1 MNKITKDTQ
10 DIIIS
15 LFDNKKIEPSYK
27 NLIYKKV
34 NNCDIFLAIP
44 DGTKCFIW
52 FTYFNNQNVCILFE
66 LNQSNDFDDLSKKEE
81 YQKNN
86 NIHTKFKNVSFLT
99 LSFHESLSYD
109 SIFYGTL
116 FNIKNQKK
124 YIALEDIFYYKGKN
138 VSNLQYNIKLE
149 LFKVFFDNDILQYH
163 FNNNS
168 AIIGLVFI
176 NNDFDKLQEIINK
189 NITCYKI
196 KYIYYR
202 FFNVS
207 KKCLFSI
214 FNRQDKITSYSSC
227 YSFSNETKIN
237 KNYTLENVQSNIY
250 NNNYN
255 NNQNNNYNNNQNNN
269 YNNNHNNN
277 YNNNHNSNHNNNHN
291 NNYNNNHN
299 NNYNNYNNNYNN
311 NNQNNNQNNNS
322 KNNNNNN
329 NKTSINKYN
338 KYHIVEDVI
347 FIVKAD
353 IKTDIYNLFA
363 IDSKGLEKFYD
374 VAYIPNYKSSIM
386 MNILFRNIKENKNI
400 DFIEE
405 SDDEEDFE
413 NTDINKYVY
422 LNKKYNMIC
431 SFNKN
436 FKKYIPKKITDDNNI
451 ISYEKLTKY
460 K

>member
-15 LFDNKKIEPSYK
+15 LFNNKKIEPSYK

-86 NIHTKFKNVSFLT
+86 NIHTKIKNVSFLT

-116 FNIKNQKK
+116 FNIQNKKK

-138 VSNLQYNIKLE
+138 VSNLQYNVKLE
-149 LFKVFFDNDILQYH
+149 LFKIFFDNDILQYH

-176 NNDFDKLQEIINK
+176 NNDFDKLQEIVNK
-189 NITCYKI
+189 NITSYKI

-202 FFNVS
+202 FFNIS

-214 FNRQDKITSYSSC
+214 FNTQDKINSYSSF
-227 YSFSNETKIN
+227 YSFSNQPKT
-237 KNYTLENVQSNIY
+237 
-250 NNNYN
+250 
-255 NNQNNNYNNNQNNN
+255 
-269 YNNNHNNN
+269 
-277 YNNNHNSNHNNNHN
+277 
-291 NNYNNNHN
+291 
-299 NNYNNYNNNYNN
+299 N
-311 NNQNNNQNNNS
+311 NNQNNNQNNNHNYNNNYNNKYNYNNNQFNNTQNNTQNNNQNNKIQINS
-322 KNNNNNN
+322 KNN
-329 NKTSINKYN
+329 KTLINKYN
-338 KYHIVEDVI
+338 KNQSVEDVI

-363 IDSKGLEKFYD
+363 VDSKGLEKFYD
-374 VAYIPNYKSSIM
+374 VAYIPNYKTSKM
-386 MNILFRNIKENKNI
+386 MNFLFRNIKENQNI

-422 LNKKYNMIC
+422 LSKKYNMIC

>member
-15 LFDNKKIEPSYK
+15 LFNNKKIEPSYK

-86 NIHTKFKNVSFLT
+86 NIHTKIKNVSFLT

-116 FNIKNQKK
+116 FNIQNKKK

-138 VSNLQYNIKLE
+138 VSNLQYNVKLE
-149 LFKVFFDNDILQYH
+149 LFKIFFDNDILQYH

-176 NNDFDKLQEIINK
+176 NNDFDKLQEIVNK
-189 NITCYKI
+189 NITSYKI

-202 FFNVS
+202 FFNIS

-214 FNRQDKITSYSSC
+214 FNTQDKINSYSSC
-227 YSFSNETKIN
+227 YSFSNQPKT
-237 KNYTLENVQSNIY
+237 
-250 NNNYN
+250 
-255 NNQNNNYNNNQNNN
+255 
-269 YNNNHNNN
+269 
-277 YNNNHNSNHNNNHN
+277 
-291 NNYNNNHN
+291 
-299 NNYNNYNNNYNN
+299 N
-311 NNQNNNQNNNS
+311 NNQNNNQNNNHNYNYNNKYNYNNNQFNNTQNNTQNNNKNNKIQINS
-322 KNNNNNN
+322 KNN
-329 NKTSINKYN
+329 KTLINKYN
-338 KYHIVEDVI
+338 KNQSVEDVI

-363 IDSKGLEKFYD
+363 VDSKGLEKFYD
-374 VAYIPNYKSSIM
+374 VAYIPNYKTSKM
-386 MNILFRNIKENKNI
+386 MNFLFRNIKENQNI

-422 LNKKYNMIC
+422 LSKKYNMIC

>member
-15 LFDNKKIEPSYK
+15 LFNNKKIEPSYK

-86 NIHTKFKNVSFLT
+86 NIHTKIKNVSFLT

-116 FNIKNQKK
+116 FNIQNKKK

-138 VSNLQYNIKLE
+138 VSNLQYNVKLE
-149 LFKVFFDNDILQYH
+149 LFKIFFDNDILQYH

-176 NNDFDKLQEIINK
+176 NNDFDKLQEIVNK
-189 NITCYKI
+189 NITSYKI

-202 FFNVS
+202 FFNIS

-214 FNRQDKITSYSSC
+214 FNTQDKINSYSSC
-227 YSFSNETKIN
+227 YSFSNQPKT
-237 KNYTLENVQSNIY
+237 
-250 NNNYN
+250 
-255 NNQNNNYNNNQNNN
+255 
-269 YNNNHNNN
+269 
-277 YNNNHNSNHNNNHN
+277 
-291 NNYNNNHN
+291 
-299 NNYNNYNNNYNN
+299 N
-311 NNQNNNQNNNS
+311 NNQNNNQNNNHNYNNN
-322 KNNNNNN
+322 NNNNNN
-329 NKTSINKYN
+329 NKYNYNNNQFNNTQNNTQNNNQNNNQNNKIQINSKNNKTLINKYN
-338 KYHIVEDVI
+338 KNQSVEDVI

-363 IDSKGLEKFYD
+363 VDSKGLEKFYD
-374 VAYIPNYKSSIM
+374 VAYIPNYKTSKM
-386 MNILFRNIKENKNI
+386 MNFLFRNIKENQNI

-422 LNKKYNMIC
+422 LSKKYNMIC

>member
-15 LFDNKKIEPSYK
+15 LFNNKKIEPSYK

-86 NIHTKFKNVSFLT
+86 NIHTKIKNVSFLT

-116 FNIKNQKK
+116 FNIQNKKK

-138 VSNLQYNIKLE
+138 VSNLQYNVKLE
-149 LFKVFFDNDILQYH
+149 LFKIFFDNDILQYH

-176 NNDFDKLQEIINK
+176 NNDFDKLQEIVNK
-189 NITCYKI
+189 NITSYKI

-202 FFNVS
+202 FFNIS

-214 FNRQDKITSYSSC
+214 FNTQDKINSYSSC
-227 YSFSNETKIN
+227 YSFSNQPKT
-237 KNYTLENVQSNIY
+237 
-250 NNNYN
+250 
-255 NNQNNNYNNNQNNN
+255 
-269 YNNNHNNN
+269 
-277 YNNNHNSNHNNNHN
+277 
-291 NNYNNNHN
+291 
-299 NNYNNYNNNYNN
+299 N
-311 NNQNNNQNNNS
+311 NNQNNNQNNNH
-322 KNNNNNN
+322 NYNNN
-329 NKTSINKYN
+329 NKYNYNNNQFNNTQNNTQNNNQNNNQNNKIQINSKNNKTLINKYN
-338 KYHIVEDVI
+338 KNQSVEDVI

-363 IDSKGLEKFYD
+363 VDSKGLEKFYD
-374 VAYIPNYKSSIM
+374 VAYIPNYKTSKM
-386 MNILFRNIKENKNI
+386 MNFLFRNIKENQNI

-422 LNKKYNMIC
+422 LSKKYNMIC